1 METLALLADGFA
13 TSLSPL
19 NIMIV
24 LLGVTAG
31 LFIGAMPGLGSVNG
45 VAIVLPI
52 TFIVPP
58 SSAIILL
65 CAIYYGA
72 MYGGAVSSIL
82 LGIPGASTAVATT
95 FDGRP
100 MAQQGKAGL
109 ALIAAA
115 GASFVGGTISVL
127 LFTIFAVPLA
137 DVALA
142 FGPAET
148 FALVLLAF
156 TTFVG
161 LGGDDVPK
169 TIVMICLGL
178 VLSTVG
184 LDLISGQ
191 PRLIFGDI
199 PGFYSGISFLV
210 LAIGAYGVGEILY
223 TIEKSRKA
231 PSVTPAPITFR
242 EIGHGI
248 RALNRMWKTMSL
260 GSFMGFFVGM
270 LPAAGA
276 TPAALMAY
284 GVAKQTSKKPE
295 SFGKGNIEGV
305 AAPETANNAAST
317 GSLLPMLT
325 LGIPGSPTTALLLGG
340 MVMWGLMPGPMLFI
354 EQPDFVWG
362 LISSLYTANFAAVAI
377 NIALIPLFVWALRMP
392 FAVLCSLV
400 LVLCIVGGYAPSQ
413 KLHDVWLIVAFGVG
427 GYLLRKADYPLAPLV
442 LALVLGPLM
451 EKSFRQTLI
460 SEQGDMMAFLE
471 RPLSATFLVIALLL
485 FIWPL
490 VGLIFTRDHKD
501 HPHVPSKRPKIA
513 NDGKT

>member
-1 METLALLADGFA
+1 MEVLSLLADGFA
-13 TSLSPL
+13 TSLSPFNL
-19 NIMIV
+19 FIV
-24 LLGVTAG
+24 VIGVTAG

-45 VAIVLPI
+45 VAIVLPL

-65 CAIYYGA
+65 AAIYYGA

-100 MAQQGKAGL
+100 MAQKGQAGL

-115 GASFVGGTISVL
+115 VASFVGGTISVI
-127 LFTIFAVPLA
+127 LFTLFAAPLA
-137 DVALA
+137 DIALS
-142 FGPAET
+142 FGPAEE

-161 LGGDDVPK
+161 LGGDDALK
-169 TIVMICLGL
+169 TIIMICLGL
-178 VLSTVG
+178 ALSTVG

-191 PRLIFGDI
+191 PRLIFGDM

-210 LAIGAYGVGEILY
+210 LAIGTYGLGEILY
-223 TIEKSRKA
+223 TIETSKTA
-231 PSVTPAPITFR
+231 PKVTNARITFA
-242 EIGHGI
+242 ELGAG
-248 RALNRMWKTMSL
+248 LKRMNTLWKTMSL
-260 GSFMGFFVGM
+260 GSFLGFFVGM

-276 TPAALMAY
+276 TPAALMSY
-284 GVAKQTSKKPE
+284 GIAKQTSKT
-295 SFGKGNIEGV
+295 SDTFGKGNIEGV

-340 MVMWGLMPGPMLFI
+340 MVMWGLVPGPMLFI

-362 LISSLYTANFAAVAI
+362 LISSLYTANFAAVAV
-377 NIALIPLFVWALRMP
+377 NIALIPVFVWALRMP
-392 FAVLCSLV
+392 FTVLCALV
-400 LVLCIVGGYAPSQ
+400 VVLCIVGGFAPSQ
-413 KLHDVWLIVAFGVG
+413 KMHDVWLIFAFGVG

-460 SEQGDMMAFLE
+460 AEQGNILAFVE
-471 RPLSATFLVIALLL
+471 RPLSATFIGLAILFFVMPFLVA
-485 FIWPL
+485 FITGAKERL
-490 VGLIFTRDHKD
+490 
-501 HPHVPSKRPKIA
+501 HVPSKRPKV
-513 NDGKT
+513 N

>member
-1 METLALLADGFA
+1 METLGLLLDGFS
-13 TSLSPL
+13 TSLSL
-19 NIMIV
+19 FNIMIV
-24 LLGVTAG
+24 VAGVTAG

-45 VAIVLPI
+45 VAIVLPL
-52 TFIVPP
+52 TFLVPP
-58 SSAIILL
+58 ESAIILL
-65 CAIYYGA
+65 AAIYYGA

-109 ALIAAA
+109 ALITSAV
-115 GASFVGGTISVL
+115 ASFVGGTISVI
-127 LFTIFAVPLA
+127 LFTVFAVPLA

-142 FGPAET
+142 FGPAEE

-161 LGGDDVPK
+161 LGNDNVYK
-169 TIVMICLGL
+169 TMVMIMLGL

-191 PRLIFGDI
+191 PRLIFFDL

-210 LAIGAYGVGEILY
+210 LAIGVYGVGEILY
-223 TIEKSRKA
+223 TIETSNRNTE
-231 PSVTPAPITFR
+231 VTNARITFAELGAGLR
-242 EIGHGI
+242 E
-248 RALNRMWKTMSL
+248 LVKLWKTMTL
-260 GSFMGFFVGM
+260 GSLVGFFVGM

-276 TPAALMAY
+276 TPASLMAY
-284 GVAKQTSKKPE
+284 GMAKSSSKTPE

-340 MVMWGLMPGPMLFI
+340 MVIWGLVPGPMLFI

-362 LISSLYTANFAAVAI
+362 LISSLYTANFASVII

-392 FAVLCSLV
+392 TTVLCALV
-400 LVLCIVGGYAPSQ
+400 LVLCIIGGFAPSQ
-413 KLHDVWLIVAFGVG
+413 KMHDVWLIIAFGG
-427 GYLLRKADYPLAPLV
+427 AGYILRKADYPLAPLV
-442 LALVLGPLM
+442 LAIVLGPLM

-460 SEQGDMMAFLE
+460 GEQGNILAFFE
-471 RPLSATFLVIALLL
+471 RPLSGTFMCLALFFFLL
-485 FIWPL
+485 PL
-490 VGLIFTRDHKD
+490 IKYVRRSYSDQTPIT
-501 HPHVPSKRPKIA
+501 SS
-513 NDGKT
+513 

>member
-1 METLALLADGFA
+1 MELFAHLADGFA
-13 TSLSPL
+13 TSLSPMNL
-19 NIMIV
+19 FIV
-24 LLGVTAG
+24 ILGVTAG

-45 VAIVLPI
+45 VAIVLPL

-65 CAIYYGA
+65 AAIYYGA

-115 GASFVGGTISVL
+115 VASFVGGTISVV
-127 LFTIFAVPLA
+127 LFTLFAAPLA

-142 FGPAET
+142 FGPAEE

-161 LGGDDVPK
+161 LGGDDVLK
-169 TIVMICLGL
+169 TIIMICLGL

-191 PRLIFGDI
+191 PRLIFFDQ
-199 PGFYSGISFLV
+199 PGFYSGMSFLV
-210 LAIGAYGVGEILY
+210 LAIGVYGVGEILH
-223 TIEKSRKA
+223 TIETSKTA
-231 PSVTPAPITFR
+231 PQVTPAKLTF
-242 EIGHGI
+242 GALWLGI
-248 RALNRMWKTMSL
+248 KEMNKLWRTMSF
-260 GSFMGFFVGM
+260 GSFIGFFVGM

-284 GVAKQTSKKPE
+284 GLAKLMSKKPE
-295 SFGKGNIEGV
+295 TFGKGNIEGV

-362 LISSLYTANFAAVAI
+362 LISSLYTANLFAVLV
-377 NIALIPLFVWALRMP
+377 NIALIPVFVWALRMP
-392 FAVLCSLV
+392 FTVLCAMV

-413 KLHDVWLIVAFGVG
+413 KMHDVWLIAGFGVV

-460 SEQGDMMAFLE
+460 SEQGNMMAFIE
-471 RPLSATFLVIALLL
+471 RPLSATFIAISAIFFLLPIL
-485 FIWPL
+485 
-490 VGLIFTRDHKD
+490 K
-501 HPHVPSKRPKIA
+501 HVRRLSRRKANAERPA
-513 NDGKT
+513 E

>member
-1 METLALLADGFA
+1 MEVLALLADGFA
-13 TSLSPL
+13 TSLTPL

-24 LLGVTAG
+24 ILGVTAG

-45 VAIVLPI
+45 VALVLPL

-58 SSAIILL
+58 TSAIILL
-65 CAIYYGA
+65 AAIYYGA

-100 MAQQGKAGL
+100 MALQGKAGL

-115 GASFVGGTISVL
+115 VASFVGGTISVI
-127 LFTIFAVPLA
+127 LFTIFAAPLA
-137 DVALA
+137 ELALK
-142 FGPAET
+142 FGPAEE

-161 LGGDDVPK
+161 LGGDDTLK

-184 LDLISGQ
+184 LDMISGQ

-210 LAIGAYGVGEILY
+210 LAIGVYGVGEVLY
-223 TIEKSRKA
+223 TIETSRI
-231 PSVTPAPITFR
+231 SPAVSTARLRMRDLID
-242 EIGHGI
+242 GI
-248 RALNRMWKTMSL
+248 RQMNRMWKTMSF
-260 GSFMGFFVGM
+260 GSVLGFFVGM

-276 TPAALMAY
+276 TPASLMSY
-284 GVAKQTSKKPE
+284 GLARTFSKKPE
-295 SFGKGNIEGV
+295 TFGKGNIEGV

-354 EQPDFVWG
+354 EQQDFVWG
-362 LISSLYTANFAAVAI
+362 LISSLYTANLAAVLI

-392 FAVLCSLV
+392 FSVLCAMV
-400 LVLCIVGGYAPSQ
+400 LVLCILGGYAPSQ
-413 KLHDVWLIVAFGVG
+413 KLHDVWLIALFGVA
-427 GYLLRKADYPLAPLV
+427 GYMLRKADYPLAPLV

-451 EKSFRQTLI
+451 EKSFRQALI
-460 SEQGDMMAFLE
+460 SAQGDVTFFIS
-471 RPLSATFLVIALLL
+471 RPLSATFLALAAIFFALPLIKMLHRRIA
-485 FIWPL
+485 
-490 VGLIFTRDHKD
+490 
-501 HPHVPSKRPKIA
+501 KRPA
-513 NDGKT
+513 PAE

>member
-13 TSLSPL
+13 TSLSWF
-19 NIMIV
+19 NIFIV
-24 LLGVTAG
+24 VIGVTAG

-45 VAIVLPI
+45 VAIVLPL

-65 CAIYYGA
+65 AAIYYGA

-115 GASFVGGTISVL
+115 TASFIGGTIAVI
-127 LFTIFAVPLA
+127 LFTLFAAPLA
-137 DVALA
+137 DLALK
-142 FGPAET
+142 FGPAEE

-161 LGGDDVPK
+161 LGGDDVLK
-169 TIVMICLGL
+169 TIVMIALGL
-178 VLSTVG
+178 ALSTVG

-191 PRLIFGDI
+191 PRLIFGDM

-210 LAIGAYGVGEILY
+210 LAIGVYGIGEVLH
-223 TIEKSRKA
+223 TIETSKSN
-231 PSVTPAPITFR
+231 PSVTPARLSFR
-242 EIGHGI
+242 ELGASLKLI
-248 RALNRMWKTMSL
+248 NKMWKSMSL
-260 GSFMGFFVGM
+260 GSFLGFFVGM

-284 GVAKQTSKKPE
+284 GMARSTSKDPD
-295 SFGKGNIEGV
+295 SFGKGNMEGV
-305 AAPETANNAAST
+305 VAPETANNAAST

-340 MVMWGLMPGPMLFI
+340 MVMWGLVPGPMLFI

-362 LISSLYTANFAAVAI
+362 LISSLYTANVAAVLI
-377 NIALIPLFVWALRMP
+377 NLALIPLFVYALRMP
-392 FAVLCSLV
+392 FTVLCSVV
-400 LVLCIVGGYAPSQ
+400 LVLCIVGGFAPSQ
-413 KLHDVWLIVAFGVG
+413 KMHDVYLIAGFGVA

-460 SEQGDMMAFLE
+460 GEQGNILAFVE
-471 RPLSATFLVIALLL
+471 RPLSATFIGLALVFFLLPL
-485 FIWPL
+485 FKYLRTSRRRGMTP
-490 VGLIFTRDHKD
+490 
-501 HPHVPSKRPKIA
+501 A
-513 NDGKT
+513 E

>member
-1 METLALLADGFA
+1 MEVLSLLADGFV
-13 TSLSPL
+13 TSLSPFNL
-19 NIMIV
+19 FIV
-24 LLGVTAG
+24 IIGVTAG

-45 VAIVLPI
+45 VAIVLPL

-65 CAIYYGA
+65 AAIYYGA

-100 MAQQGKAGL
+100 MAQKGQAGL

-115 GASFVGGTISVL
+115 VASFVGGTISVI
-127 LFTIFAVPLA
+127 LFTLFAAPLA
-137 DVALA
+137 DIALS
-142 FGPAET
+142 FGPAEE

-161 LGGDDVPK
+161 LGGDDALK
-169 TIVMICLGL
+169 TIIMICLGL
-178 VLSTVG
+178 ALSTVG

-191 PRLIFGDI
+191 PRLIFGDM

-210 LAIGAYGVGEILY
+210 LAIGTYGLGEILY
-223 TIEKSRKA
+223 TIETSKTA
-231 PSVTPAPITFR
+231 PTVTNARITFA
-242 EIGHGI
+242 ELGAG
-248 RALNRMWKTMSL
+248 LKRMNTLWKTMSL
-260 GSFMGFFVGM
+260 GSFLGFFVGM

-276 TPAALMAY
+276 TPAALMSY
-284 GVAKQTSKKPE
+284 GIAKQTSKT
-295 SFGKGNIEGV
+295 SDTFGKGNIEGV

-340 MVMWGLMPGPMLFI
+340 MVMWGLVPGPMLFI

-362 LISSLYTANFAAVAI
+362 LISSLYTANFAAVAV
-377 NIALIPLFVWALRMP
+377 NIALIPVFVWALRMP
-392 FAVLCSLV
+392 FTVLCALV
-400 LVLCIVGGYAPSQ
+400 VVLCIVGGFAPSQ
-413 KLHDVWLIVAFGVG
+413 KMHDVWLIFAFGVG

-460 SEQGDMMAFLE
+460 AEQGNILAFVE
-471 RPLSATFLVIALLL
+471 RPLSATFIGLAILFFVMPFLVA
-485 FIWPL
+485 FITGAKERL
-490 VGLIFTRDHKD
+490 
-501 HPHVPSKRPKIA
+501 HVPSKRPKI
-513 NDGKT
+513 N

>member
-1 METLALLADGFA
+1 MEILDLLAQGFA

-19 NIMIV
+19 NMMIV
-24 LLGVTAG
+24 LIGVTVG
-31 LFIGAMPGLGSVNG
+31 IFIGAMPGLGSVNG
-45 VAIVLPI
+45 VAIVLPL

-58 SSAIILL
+58 ASAIILL
-65 CAIYYGA
+65 AAIYYGA
-72 MYGGAVSSIL
+72 MYGGAISSIL

-109 ALIAAA
+109 ALLAAA
-115 GASFVGGTISVL
+115 VASFVGGTISVV
-127 LFTIFAVPLA
+127 LFTIFAIPLA
-137 DVALA
+137 DLALA
-142 FGPAET
+142 FGPAEE

-161 LGGDDVPK
+161 LGGDDVLK

-178 VLSTVG
+178 VLATVG

-191 PRLIFGDI
+191 PRMIFGDL

-210 LAIGAYGVGEILY
+210 LAIGVYGIGEVLY
-223 TIEKSRKA
+223 TLETSRSA
-231 PSVTPAPITFR
+231 PQVTPAKLTFR
-242 EIGHGI
+242 EMGAG
-248 RALNRMWKTMSL
+248 LKVMNRLWKTMSL
-260 GSFMGFFVGM
+260 GSFLGFFVGM

-276 TPAALMAY
+276 TPASLMAY
-284 GVAKQTSKKPE
+284 GIARQTSKSPE
-295 SFGKGNIEGV
+295 TFGKGNIEGV

-340 MVMWGLMPGPMLFI
+340 MVMWGLTPGPLLFI
-354 EQPDFVWG
+354 EEPDFVWG
-362 LISSLYTANFAAVAI
+362 LISSLYTANVAAVLI

-392 FAVLCSLV
+392 FTVLCAIV

-413 KLHDVWLIVAFGVG
+413 KMHDVWLILGFGVA

-460 SEQGDMMAFLE
+460 AEQGNVLAFIE
-471 RPLSATFLVIALLL
+471 RPLSGTFIAIAAVFFLLPIAKQL
-485 FIWPL
+485 RKRFGKR
-490 VGLIFTRDHKD
+490 GLA
-501 HPHVPSKRPKIA
+501 PA
-513 NDGKT
+513 E

>member
-1 METLALLADGFA
+1 MELLGHLADGFA

-19 NIMIV
+19 NLFIV
-24 LLGVTAG
+24 LVGVTAG

-65 CAIYYGA
+65 AAIYYGA
-72 MYGGAVSSIL
+72 MYGGAISSIL

-115 GASFVGGTISVL
+115 CASFVGGTVSVV
-127 LFTIFAVPLA
+127 LFTLFAAPLA

-142 FGPAET
+142 FGPAEE

-161 LGGDDVPK
+161 LGGDDVLK
-169 TIVMICLGL
+169 TIMMICLGL
-178 VLSTVG
+178 ALSTVG

-191 PRLIFGDI
+191 PRLIFLDQ

-210 LAIGAYGVGEILY
+210 LAIGVYGIGEILF
-223 TIEKSRKA
+223 TIETQKTA
-231 PSVTPAPITFR
+231 PSVTAARLTFS
-242 EIGHGI
+242 ELWYGI
-248 RALNRMWKTMSL
+248 RELNKLWKTMSL
-260 GSFMGFFVGM
+260 GSLLGFFVGM

-276 TPAALMAY
+276 TPAALMSY
-284 GVAKQTSKKPE
+284 GIARLTSKTPE
-295 SFGKGNIEGV
+295 RFGKGALEGV
-305 AAPETANNAAST
+305 VAPETANNAAST

-340 MVMWGLMPGPMLFI
+340 MVMWGLVPGPMLFI

-362 LISSLYTANFAAVAI
+362 LISSLYTANLAAVLV
-377 NIALIPLFVWALRMP
+377 NLALVPLFVWALRMP
-392 FAVLCSLV
+392 FTVLCALV
-400 LVLCIVGGYAPSQ
+400 FVLCLVGGYAPSQ
-413 KLHDVWLIVAFGVG
+413 KMHDVWLIVGFGIG
-427 GYLLRKADYPLAPLV
+427 GYVLRKADYPMAPLV

-460 SEQGDMMAFLE
+460 SEQGNVMAFVE
-471 RPLSATFLVIALLL
+471 RPLSGAFVAISVIFFMLPLLK
-485 FIWPL
+485 
-490 VGLIFTRDHKD
+490 HM
-501 HPHVPSKRPKIA
+501 KRWLGRGASPA
-513 NDGKT
+513 

>member
-1 METLALLADGFA
+1 MDVLALLADGFA

-19 NIMIV
+19 NLMIV
-24 LLGVTAG
+24 ILGVTAG

-45 VAIVLPI
+45 VAIVLPL

-72 MYGGAVSSIL
+72 MYGGAISSVL
-82 LGIPGASTAVATT
+82 LGIPGSSTAVATT

-115 GASFVGGTISVL
+115 MASFIGGTISVV

-137 DVALA
+137 DLALA
-142 FGPAET
+142 FGPAEE

-161 LGGDDVPK
+161 LGGDDVLK
-169 TIVMICLGL
+169 TLIMICLGL

-191 PRLIFGDI
+191 PRLIFFDE

-210 LAIGAYGVGEILY
+210 LAIGVYGVGEVLY
-223 TIEKSRKA
+223 TIETQRKS
-231 PSVTPAPITFR
+231 PSVTPAKLTFN
-242 EIGHGI
+242 ELWLGMKAI
-248 RALNRMWKTMSL
+248 NRLWKTMSL
-260 GSFMGFFVGM
+260 GSFLGFFVGM

-284 GVAKQTSKKPE
+284 GMAKTTSKSPE
-295 SFGKGNIEGV
+295 TFGKGNIEGV

-340 MVMWGLMPGPMLFI
+340 MVMWGLVPGPMLFI

-377 NIALIPLFVWALRMP
+377 NLALIPLFVWALRMP
-392 FAVLCSLV
+392 FTVLCALV
-400 LVLCIVGGYAPSQ
+400 LVLCLVGGYAPSQ
-413 KLHDVWLIVAFGVG
+413 KLHDVWLILGFGVA

-460 SEQGDMMAFLE
+460 AEQGNVMAFVE
-471 RPLSATFLVIALLL
+471 RPLSATFMAIALLFFVL
-485 FIWPL
+485 PL
-490 VGLIFTRDHKD
+490 IKLLRKNTSKD
-501 HPHVPSKRPKIA
+501 KVAPA
-513 NDGKT
+513 E

>member
-1 METLALLADGFA
+1 MDLLSHLADGFA
-13 TSLSPL
+13 TSLTPL
-19 NIMIV
+19 NFSIVMI
-24 LLGVTAG
+24 GVTVG

-45 VAIVLPI
+45 VAIVLPL

-58 SSAIILL
+58 ASAIILL
-65 CAIYYGA
+65 AAIYYGA
-72 MYGGAVSSIL
+72 MYGGAISSIL

-115 GASFVGGTISVL
+115 VASFVGGTISVL
-127 LFTIFAVPLA
+127 LFTVFAAPLA

-142 FGPAET
+142 FGPAEE

-161 LGGDDVPK
+161 LGGDDVLK

-178 VLSTVG
+178 ALSTVG

-191 PRLIFGDI
+191 PRLIFFDQ
-199 PGFYSGISFLV
+199 PGFYAGISFLV
-210 LAIGAYGVGEILY
+210 LAIGVYGVGEVLH
-223 TIEKSRKA
+223 TIETSKSA
-231 PSVTPAPITFR
+231 PAVTPARLTFT
-242 EIGHGI
+242 ELWLG
-248 RALNRMWKTMSL
+248 LKEMNRLWKTMTFGSL
-260 GSFMGFFVGM
+260 IGFFVGM

-284 GVAKQTSKKPE
+284 GLARITSKSPE

-340 MVMWGLMPGPMLFI
+340 MVMWGLTPGPMLFI

-362 LISSLYTANFAAVAI
+362 LISSLYTANLAAVLV
-377 NIALIPLFVWALRMP
+377 NLALIPVFVWALRMP
-392 FAVLCSLV
+392 FTVLCAMV

-413 KLHDVWLIVAFGVG
+413 KMHDVWLILGFGVA
-427 GYLLRKADYPLAPLV
+427 GYLLRKADYPMAPLV

-460 SEQGDMMAFLE
+460 AEQGSVLAFVE
-471 RPLSATFLVIALLL
+471 RPISGSLIAISCLL
-485 FIWPL
+485 FLLPL
-490 VGLIFTRDHKD
+490 LKHLR
-501 HPHVPSKRPKIA
+501 RPARARSQKPVDSA
-513 NDGKT
+513 ADSPAE

>member
-1 METLALLADGFA
+1 MEVFDLLGQGFA
-13 TSLSPL
+13 TSLSPTNL
-19 NIMIV
+19 MIV
-24 LLGVTAG
+24 LIGVTAG
-31 LFIGAMPGLGSVNG
+31 IFIGAMPGLGSVNG
-45 VAIVLPI
+45 VALVLPL

-65 CAIYYGA
+65 AAIYYGA
-72 MYGGAVSSIL
+72 MYGGAISSIL

-109 ALIAAA
+109 ALLAAA
-115 GASFVGGTISVL
+115 VASFVGGTISVV
-127 LFTIFAVPLA
+127 LFTIFAIPLA
-137 DVALA
+137 DLALA
-142 FGPAET
+142 FGPAEE

-161 LGGDDVPK
+161 LGGDDVLK

-178 VLSTVG
+178 VLATVG

-191 PRLIFGDI
+191 PRLIFGDL

-210 LAIGAYGVGEILY
+210 LAIGVYGIGEVLY
-223 TIEKSRKA
+223 TLETSRTA
-231 PSVTPAPITFR
+231 PQVTPAKLTFR
-242 EIGHGI
+242 EVGAG
-248 RALNRMWKTMSL
+248 LKQMNRLWKTMSL
-260 GSFMGFFVGM
+260 GSFLGFFVGM

-276 TPAALMAY
+276 TPASLMAY
-284 GVAKQTSKKPE
+284 GIARQTSKTPE
-295 SFGKGNIEGV
+295 TFGKGNIEGV

-340 MVMWGLMPGPMLFI
+340 MVMWGLTPGPLLFI

-362 LISSLYTANFAAVAI
+362 LISSLYTANVAAVLI
-377 NIALIPLFVWALRMP
+377 NIALIPIFVWALRMP
-392 FAVLCSLV
+392 FTVLCAIV

-413 KLHDVWLIVAFGVG
+413 KMHDVWLILGFGVA

-451 EKSFRQTLI
+451 ERSFRQTLI
-460 SEQGDMMAFLE
+460 AEQGNILAFVE
-471 RPLSATFLVIALLL
+471 RPLSGTFIAIAALFFLLPIL
-485 FIWPL
+485 
-490 VGLIFTRDHKD
+490 
-501 HPHVPSKRPKIA
+501 KRLR
-513 NDGKT
+513 NRHGKRRLAPAE

>member
-1 METLALLADGFA
+1 MEVLSLLADGFA
-13 TSLSPL
+13 TSLSPFNL
-19 NIMIV
+19 FIV
-24 LLGVTAG
+24 VIGVTAG

-45 VAIVLPI
+45 VAIVLPL

-65 CAIYYGA
+65 AAIYYGA

-100 MAQQGKAGL
+100 MAQKGQAGL

-115 GASFVGGTISVL
+115 VASFVGGTISVV
-127 LFTIFAVPLA
+127 LFTLFATPLA
-137 DVALA
+137 DIALS
-142 FGPAET
+142 FGPAEE

-161 LGGDDVPK
+161 LGGDDALK
-169 TIVMICLGL
+169 TIIMICLGL
-178 VLSTVG
+178 ALSTVG

-191 PRLIFGDI
+191 PRLIFGDM

-210 LAIGAYGVGEILY
+210 LAIGTYGLGEILY
-223 TIEKSRKA
+223 TIETSKTA
-231 PSVTPAPITFR
+231 PKVTNARITFA
-242 EIGHGI
+242 ELGAG
-248 RALNRMWKTMSL
+248 LKRMNTLWKTMSL
-260 GSFMGFFVGM
+260 GSFLGFFVGM

-276 TPAALMAY
+276 TPAALMSY
-284 GVAKQTSKKPE
+284 GIAKQTSKT
-295 SFGKGNIEGV
+295 SDTFGKGNIEGV

-340 MVMWGLMPGPMLFI
+340 MVMWGLVPGPMLFI

-362 LISSLYTANFAAVAI
+362 LISSLYTANLAAVAV
-377 NIALIPLFVWALRMP
+377 NIALIPVFVWALRMP
-392 FAVLCSLV
+392 FTVLCALV
-400 LVLCIVGGYAPSQ
+400 VVLCIVGGFAPSQ
-413 KLHDVWLIVAFGVG
+413 KMHDVWLIFAFGVG

-460 SEQGDMMAFLE
+460 AEQGNIFAFVE
-471 RPLSATFLVIALLL
+471 RPLSATFIGLAILFFVLPFLVA
-485 FIWPL
+485 FITGAKERL
-490 VGLIFTRDHKD
+490 
-501 HPHVPSKRPKIA
+501 HVPSKRPKI
-513 NDGKT
+513 N

>member
-1 METLALLADGFA
+1 
-13 TSLSPL
+13 
-19 NIMIV
+19 MIV
-24 LLGVTAG
+24 IIGVTAG

-45 VAIVLPI
+45 VAIVLPL

-65 CAIYYGA
+65 AAIYYGA
-72 MYGGAVSSIL
+72 MYGGAVSSVL

-115 GASFVGGTISVL
+115 VASFIGGTISVV
-127 LFTIFAVPLA
+127 LFTLFAAPLA
-137 DVALA
+137 DLALA
-142 FGPAET
+142 FGPAEE

-161 LGGDDVPK
+161 LGGDDILK
-169 TIVMICLGL
+169 TMIMICLGL

-191 PRLIFGDI
+191 PRLIFGDM

-210 LAIGAYGVGEILY
+210 LAIGVYGVGEVLH
-223 TIEKSRKA
+223 TIETSRTS
-231 PSVTPAPITFR
+231 PSVTPAKLTFR
-242 EIGHGI
+242 ELGHGL
-248 RALNRMWKTMSL
+248 REMNRLWKTMSV
-260 GSFMGFFVGM
+260 GSFLGFLVGM

-276 TPAALMAY
+276 TPASLMAY
-284 GVAKQTSKKPE
+284 GIAKTTSKKPE
-295 SFGKGNIEGV
+295 TFGKGNIEGV

-340 MVMWGLMPGPMLFI
+340 MVMWGLVPGPMLFI

-377 NIALIPLFVWALRMP
+377 NLALIPLFVWALRMP
-392 FAVLCSLV
+392 FTVLCAMV
-400 LVLCIVGGYAPSQ
+400 LVLCIVGGFAPSQ
-413 KLHDVWLIVAFGVG
+413 KMHDVWLIAGFGVA
-427 GYLLRKADYPLAPLV
+427 GYLLRKAEYPLAPLV

-460 SEQGDMMAFLE
+460 AEQGDVLAFVE
-471 RPLSATFLVIALLL
+471 RPLSATFLALA
-485 FIWPL
+485 
-490 VGLIFTRDHKD
+490 LIFFLLPVIKLVRHR
-501 HPHVPSKRPKIA
+501 SKTSLVSPA
-513 NDGKT
+513 E